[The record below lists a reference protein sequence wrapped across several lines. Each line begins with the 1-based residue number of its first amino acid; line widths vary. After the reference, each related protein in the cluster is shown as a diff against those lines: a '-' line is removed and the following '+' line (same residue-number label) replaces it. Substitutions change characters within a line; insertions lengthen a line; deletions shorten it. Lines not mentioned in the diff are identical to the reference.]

1 MSVDV
6 IAPGERRR
14 TFLLVRYVLIIAVGA
29 LAVVQDHE
37 PLPLSIALLICGAF
51 VSNFALT
58 AVGSPLFFR
67 WWVQA
72 PVLLLDTVWVSI
84 VLLNARLSQEFFLFF
99 FVLFL
104 AAISENLGLLA
115 VGAVL
120 IGAANLVLAGPT
132 ALTAASLIRVPFF
145 FTTAIFYGYTVDL
158 TRQERRVAQEREA
171 WAVQLAEEVKSR
183 TRELEQQSTRL
194 RALYNRVI
202 EVSRL
207 KSEFVANMSHE
218 LRSPLNV
225 IIGYSDLLIGG
236 EFGPLSEQARTVC
249 GHIQH
254 SASKLHRLLQNVL
267 DFAKLE
273 EHQITVRPSEV
284 SIPTLVR
291 QIVTSACQPHP
302 PDLQLVVDTPGTL
315 PPITTDAGMLSAI
328 LEQLLSNAIKFTP
341 AGGRIV
347 IAVENLPA
355 AKRVR
360 FTVTDT
366 GDGVD
371 PEHLALIFEDFRQI
385 DGTSTRAHGGVGLG
399 LALVR
404 RYLGLL
410 EGEITVRSELRRGS
424 TFSFTL
430 PHRLSALVNAAPLFA
445 QTDVTAPQL
454 PITNGNGGNLQ
465 LDLSPS
471 PAASESV
478 GPSGPPLSKRAA
490 EH

>member
-1 MSVDV
+1 MSTDL

-29 LAVVQDHE
+29 LAVVQDRE
-37 PLPLSIALLICGAF
+37 PLPLSIALLIFGALA
-51 VSNFALT
+51 SNLGLAGVT
-58 AVGSPLFFR
+58 SQLFFR

-72 PVLLLDTVWVSI
+72 PILLFDTVWVSI
-84 VLLNARLSQEFFLFF
+84 VLLNAHLSQEFFLFF

-104 AAISENLGLLA
+104 AAMSENLGLLA

-120 IGAANLVLAGPT
+120 IGGANLVLAGPT

-145 FTTAIFYGYTVDL
+145 FATAIFYGYTVDI
-158 TRQERRVAQEREA
+158 TRQERR
-171 WAVQLAEEVKSR
+171 LAEERQEWATQLASEVTLR

-194 RALYNRVI
+194 RALYNRAI
-202 EVSRL
+202 EASRL

-236 EFGPLSEQARTVC
+236 EFGVLSEQARTVC

-273 EHQITVRPSEV
+273 EHQITVRPCEV
-284 SIPTLVR
+284 HLPTLVR
-291 QIVTSACQPHP
+291 QTITGVCQPHP
-302 PDLQLVVDTPGTL
+302 PDLHIVVDAPAQ
-315 PPITTDAGMLSAI
+315 PPCVVTDASMLSAI

-355 AKRVR
+355 ARRVR
-360 FTVTDT
+360 FTVSDT
-366 GDGVD
+366 GTGIH
-371 PEHLALIFEDFRQI
+371 PEHLELIFEDFRQI

-410 EGEITVRSELRRGS
+410 EGEIIVQSELHRGS
-424 TFSFTL
+424 TFSFTI
-430 PHRLSALVNAAPLFA
+430 PHRLSAASAAAL
-445 QTDVTAPQL
+445 APAPADAGTL
-454 PITNGNGGNLQ
+454 SPPRGNG
-465 LDLSPS
+465 LSDET
-471 PAASESV
+471 PASVASDESALAQSAEV
-478 GPSGPPLSKRAA
+478 RLGKRL
-490 EH
+490 EP